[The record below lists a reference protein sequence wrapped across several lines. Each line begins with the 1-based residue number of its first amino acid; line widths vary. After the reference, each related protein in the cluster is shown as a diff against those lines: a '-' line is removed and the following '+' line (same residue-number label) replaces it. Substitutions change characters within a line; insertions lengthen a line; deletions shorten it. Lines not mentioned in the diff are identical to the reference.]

1 MKQRLLALDVLRGL
15 TIGGMILVNSP
26 GTWSYVY
33 PPLLHSSWNGLTMAD
48 VIYPLFMFM
57 MGMSMYISLKKF
69 SFTLDKALFLKII
82 RRTFLIFIIGTF
94 IYGTATFLGTLREA
108 SLQPDFV
115 GSPWKAA
122 FASLAHVRI
131 LGVLQRLAL
140 CYGIGSLLVTTV
152 RHRYIPY
159 LVAVILIVYYGILL
173 VGNGFVYGPEN
184 ILSHVDKSVLGLSH
198 MYNDRGIDPEGV
210 LSTIPSIAQV
220 LIGFWFGKICM
231 ETPDMKDKLNRLFLY
246 GAMGL
251 IAGFLLQDVCPLNKK
266 VWSPTFVLVTC
277 GFSALLLS
285 ILLWYIDVT
294 KKYQRTWIFAIFGVN
309 PLFCYVLSEILYIL
323 ADSLPSIPYFIFFY
337 IVAMIIATYTP
348 QWGHFYTQIV
358 GFAKVGMLFT
368 LFLIGAGLSKD
379 TIKQVGFKPIL
390 LGIILWICISTL
402 SASVI
407 MLL

>member
-184 ILSHVDKSVLGLSH
+184 ILSHVDKSVL
-198 MYNDRGIDPEGV
+198 
-210 LSTIPSIAQV
+210 

-294 KKYQRTWIFAIFGVN
+294 KKYQKTWIFAIFGVN

-323 ADSLPSIPYFIFFY
+323 ADSLPLQEQN
-337 IVAMIIATYTP
+337 MHDIIY
-348 QWGHFYTQIV
+348 
-358 GFAKVGMLFT
+358 
-368 LFLIGAGLSKD
+368 AGLSGWLGDNAFTSFVYAFLFVGVVWLVGAYLYKKKIY
-379 TIKQVGFKPIL
+379 IKI
-390 LGIILWICISTL
+390 
-402 SASVI
+402 
-407 MLL
+407 

>member
-1 MKQRLLALDVLRGL
+1 M
-15 TIGGMILVNSP
+15 
-26 GTWSYVY
+26 
-33 PPLLHSSWNGLTMAD
+33 
-48 VIYPLFMFM
+48 
-57 MGMSMYISLKKF
+57 
-69 SFTLDKALFLKII
+69 DKALILKNI

-184 ILSHVDKSVLGLSH
+184 ILSHVEKAVLGVSH

-277 GFSALLLS
+277 GLAAMLQSVLIYF
-285 ILLWYIDVT
+285 IDMKE
-294 KKYQRTWIFAIFGVN
+294 KKNWCRFFEIFGVN
-309 PLFCYVLSEILYIL
+309 PLFLYVLSEVAAIVIGATGSKPVIYEGVHFLITDPYL
-323 ADSLPSIPYFIFFY
+323 ASAVYAL
-337 IVAMIIATYTP
+337 A
-348 QWGHFYTQIV
+348 
-358 GFAKVGMLFT
+358 FT
-368 LFLIGAGLSKD
+368 LLMGACGYPLYKKKIY
-379 TIKQVGFKPIL
+379 IKI
-390 LGIILWICISTL
+390 
-402 SASVI
+402 
-407 MLL
+407 

>member
-159 LVAVILIVYYGILL
+159 LVAIILIVYYGILL

-294 KKYQRTWIFAIFGVN
+294 KKYQKTWIFAIFGVN

-323 ADSLPSIPYFIFFY
+323 ADSLPLQEQN
-337 IVAMIIATYTP
+337 MHDIIY
-348 QWGHFYTQIV
+348 
-358 GFAKVGMLFT
+358 
-368 LFLIGAGLSKD
+368 AGLSGWLGDNAFTSFVYAFLFVGVVWLVGAYLYKKKIY
-379 TIKQVGFKPIL
+379 IKI
-390 LGIILWICISTL
+390 
-402 SASVI
+402 
-407 MLL
+407 